1 MVEEDAESFVYSDV
15 LYERLAVSFFKE
27 KNYAELSLSDQKSI
41 QNSVKYAM
49 VKACPEVGKRKTERR
64 GGRRDRRP
72 VYNARENVEQ
82 GSDSELDSEEDSRR
96 KKTRESVM
104 PAIIHPT
111 TLPITDGMDETEK
124 CKVYRSFH
132 LKKAKEYEQILK
144 ELGAVKERKPK
155 LKVPEIKWAF
165 LKGEKKV
172 DKTIY
177 QRLGKSDIWVK
188 KRKLQELQEKA
199 KDMDEYA
206 RKLM

>member
-1 MVEEDAESFVYSDV
+1 
-15 LYERLAVSFFKE
+15 
-27 KNYAELSLSDQKSI
+27 
-41 QNSVKYAM
+41 
-49 VKACPEVGKRKTERR
+49 
-64 GGRRDRRP
+64 
-72 VYNARENVEQ
+72 
-82 GSDSELDSEEDSRR
+82 
-96 KKTRESVM
+96 
-104 PAIIHPT
+104 
-111 TLPITDGMDETEK
+111 MDETEK

-155 LKVPEIKWAF
+155 LKVPEIKWSF
-165 LKGEKKV
+165 LKDEKKV

-206 RKLM
+206 RKLMWNILVPSEDVLALADKKVKGIGFVKMFGKKNFENLLGKP